1 MKHSNQL
8 GVSNREALPHT
19 PRRPM
24 LSDMNQPAMHRSTST
39 AVFNDHIKYRQAPAQ
54 SSTTVRRQYEQHPIE
69 HQSMLPAYPP
79 QPPVQLPVQ
88 LPVQHQPKP
97 SGGGLLGGL
106 NLSKLTNLTEIKG
119 FVDRMG
125 GLDGI
130 LTTVTK
136 AQKIVSS
143 VSQMAPLV
151 KVFFGSFGSKN
162 KSGSSQ
168 QSNSSSRPRK
178 RRRPSNSGSSS
189 SNGARRRRNRPAS
202 RRPR

>member
-1 MKHSNQL
+1 MNHSNQL
-8 GVSNREALPHT
+8 GVGNRETLPNT

-24 LSDMNQPAMHRSTST
+24 LSEMNQPAMHRSTSS
-39 AVFNDHIKYRQAPAQ
+39 AMSNDHIIYQQAPSQ
-54 SSTTVRRQYEQHPIE
+54 SSTTVRRQHDQHPIE

-79 QPPVQLPVQ
+79 QPPAQ

-162 KSGSSQ
+162 KSSSSQ
-168 QSNSSSRPRK
+168 QSSSSSRPRR